1 MFRRCFVLS
10 LVFLGASAVPA
21 GAAPPLEVR
30 VGLLAYEDFRQEV
43 QEYER
48 LFAKLSQASA
58 TPVRFRLAAGTYA
71 DILHW
76 LDHKQIDVALV
87 SAGIVAQE
95 CLPVQDEGEQPRSQ
109 YLATLLRPAG
119 HSDRYRPVC
128 FVRADSPLHNM
139 DDLKRAIGAKQAE
152 LLFVDPLSISG
163 RFAPEYAMRQ
173 RGIHAAPDRVTFTY
187 SHSNSLRL
195 LLEKKAGAE
204 RIAFVWDG
212 ALGEVPEAAGQVRRL
227 PFADLDKLWIPQDA
241 VIARPDFEQTGL
253 VRSLLTTKLPER
265 FRCLDNWKDRYGTVA
280 QWMSGSAAFESAF
293 GQQVSLDELGAVLLQ
308 YAQSQPRPPRL
319 ALVLSG
325 GGAKCS
331 FQVGAVAALEE
342 ELARLRQQY
351 PATPIDIG
359 LVIGTSGGA
368 INALPV
374 ALGASAT
381 EPGRAAFRAAWLGL
395 DQRAIV
401 APSPLVRANI
411 GLWFALAQIA
421 LVLWWTNRRHRDD
434 ASRRAA
440 ARTKAFF
447 LLGIAEIAVGY
458 LPFTPWTFLGTNHVW
473 HHIWL
478 WCTFGLDWSAWV
490 LVALGAASFAVR
502 RHPPAQPA
510 ARRSFLRPAI
520 WAGLLGLPLIQIL
533 TILFYEQTLSGG
545 SGIEHALS
553 EQFPRL
559 IDAHLKAS
567 GLPPLDLAAGLP
579 SGERLQ
585 ATGRQIVER
594 KLLKRDLVITGLC
607 LAQSASDLPG
617 DLYFYAQAD
626 PANPRRPLARG
637 AFPWPTTRRSC
648 WT

>member
-1 MFRRCFVLS
+1 MWS
-10 LVFLGASAVPA
+10 LVFLGASAAPV

-30 VGLLAYEDFRQEV
+30 VGLLAYEDFHQEV
-43 QEYER
+43 HDYER
-48 LFAKLSQASA
+48 LFAKLGQASA
-58 TPVRFRLAAGTYA
+58 HAHSFSPVPRATYA

-76 LDHKQIDVALV
+76 LDHKQTSMWLV
-87 SAGIVAQE
+87 SAGIVAKGMWAGVRRRQAAAMPIPGHVAAFPGRIGP
-95 CLPVQDEGEQPRSQ
+95 LPPGLSRPCGFD
-109 YLATLLRPAG
+109 TLRL
-119 HSDRYRPVC
+119 
-128 FVRADSPLHNM
+128 L
-139 DDLKRAIGAKQAE
+139 DDLKRTISAKQVE

-163 RFAPEYAMRQ
+163 RFAPEFAMRQ
-173 RGIHAAPDRVTFTY
+173 RGIHAAPNRVTFTY

-227 PFADLDKLWIPQDA
+227 PFAELDQLWIPQDA
-241 VIARPDFEQTGL
+241 VIARPDFEQAGL
-253 VRSLLTTKLPER
+253 VRSLLTTKLPGR
-265 FRCLDNWKDRYGTVA
+265 FRFLDDWKDRYGTVA
-280 QWMSGSAAFESAF
+280 QWISGSAASESAG
-293 GQQVSLDELGAVLLQ
+293 GQPVSLAEMGASPCN
-308 YAQSQPRPPRL
+308 APQSQPRPPRL

-342 ELARLRQQY
+342 ELARLRQQF

-374 ALGASAT
+374 ALGAST
-381 EPGRAAFRAAWLGL
+381 TGPGRAAFRAAWLGL

-401 APSPLVRANI
+401 APSLLVRANI

-421 LVLWWTNRRHRDD
+421 LVLWWTKRRHSDD
-434 ASRRAA
+434 AGRRAA
-440 ARTKAFF
+440 ARTKAF
-447 LLGIAEIAVGY
+447 LLFGIAEIAVGY
-458 LPFTPWTFLGTNHVW
+458 LPFTPWRFLGTNHVW

-490 LVALGAASFAVR
+490 LVALGAANLITR
-502 RHPPAQPA
+502 RRGGTLA
-510 ARRSFLRPAI
+510 AKRSFVWPAI
-520 WAGLLGLPLIQIL
+520 CAGLLGLPLVQIL
-533 TILFYEQTLSGG
+533 TVLFYEQTLSGG
-545 SGIEHALS
+545 SGIERALS

-559 IDAHLKAS
+559 IDAHLKAN
-567 GLPPLDLAAGLP
+567 GLPPLDLAAGLQ
-579 SGERLQ
+579 SGERLK

-594 KLLKRDLVITGLC
+594 KLLKRDLVITGSC

-626 PANPRRPLARG
+626 SSQPAY
-637 AFPWPTTRRSC
+637 RRSGAHDRRQ
-648 WT
+648 